1 MSEGTAQNEYG
12 VSREFILR
20 GIRSGHLEVRE
31 GSGWGN
37 PYFKI
42 LRSQIEAY
50 IASELGTEYLS
61 VKKCQSELRA
71 INKKITELKRT
82 LAALEARKV
91 SVPVAAQFISQ
102 VRDQKRVPA
111 RRWARG
117 DPPER
122 LRTCTLIDTLGRA
135 PGKLEP

>member
-1 MSEGTAQNEYG
+1 MAEFGEWTRKGAVLSEGTAQKEYG

-20 GIRSGHLEVRE
+20 GIKSGQLEARE

-50 IASELGTEYLS
+50 IASEFGTEYLS
-61 VKKCQSELRA
+61 GKKCQAELRA

-91 SVPVAAQFISQ
+91 ELMELACKQSVTKQ
-102 VRDQKRVPA
+102 RK
-111 RRWARG
+111 
-117 DPPER
+117 E
-122 LRTCTLIDTLGRA
+122 
-135 PGKLEP
+135 

>member
-1 MSEGTAQNEYG
+1 MAEYGEWTRKGAVLSEGTAQNEYG

-42 LRSQIEAY
+42 RSQIEAY

-91 SVPVAAQFISQ
+91 ELMELACKQSVTKQRKGS
-102 VRDQKRVPA
+102 
-111 RRWARG
+111 
-117 DPPER
+117 
-122 LRTCTLIDTLGRA
+122 
-135 PGKLEP
+135 

>member
-1 MSEGTAQNEYG
+1 MADHGEWTRKGAVLSEGTAQNEYG

-20 GIRSGHLEVRE
+20 GIRSGQLEVRE

-37 PYFKI
+37 PYFRI

-61 VKKCQSELRA
+61 GKKCQAELRA

-91 SVPVAAQFISQ
+91 ELMELACKQSVTKQRKES
-102 VRDQKRVPA
+102 
-111 RRWARG
+111 
-117 DPPER
+117 
-122 LRTCTLIDTLGRA
+122 
-135 PGKLEP
+135 